1 MMKKILLVQA
11 VVMAFL
17 LEGCLHKIT
26 PLEKCNKGDARACL
40 NLGYSNSKNPVKANQ
55 AFRRACLLGNQY
67 GCVNLVYA
75 YREDGRGT
83 KKDIKKA
90 SYFAQRA
97 CKLGN
102 KDACTMRT
110 RPKTA
115 EEIKRDEEASQRLV
129 DCMVKIDKCKS
140 KCLSNYNP
148 NYRGSTLGV
157 AQYQLN
163 AGLCVQKCK
172 TMKCF

>member
-1 MMKKILLVQA
+1 MQKSIVISTIIIT
-11 VVMAFL
+11 FL
-17 LEGCLHKIT
+17 LEGCLHKMT
-26 PLEKCNKGDARACL
+26 PLEKCNQGDARACL
-40 NLGYSNSKNPVKANQ
+40 SLGYSNNKTPVKANK
-55 AFRRACLLGNQY
+55 AFERACLLGNQD
-67 GCVNLVYA
+67 GCMHLVYA

-97 CKLGN
+97 CKLGK

-115 EEIKRDEEASQRLV
+115 EEIKRDEEASQKLV
-129 DCMVKIDKCKS
+129 DCIVKIDKCKS

-148 NYRGSTLGV
+148 NYRGSTLDV